1 MSKNTSLYKKNL
13 KSLSNKPLII
23 LGIHKDPWH
32 NTGSCIIKDDGK
44 KRQIAFLSEERK
56 DRIKDSRNFPNSS
69 IKACMEQVGIKNYD
83 EFDMVVMD
91 YIEKDSWELDQFK
104 RKCRTDV
111 FLKDLPK
118 NKIFM
123 VNHHLLHACAVYFS
137 SGFNESAIL
146 IIDGRGSLKETQS
159 LFIGEENR
167 IKLLDKTN
175 KIGIGLLY
183 AAVTHDI
190 GWKILQEGKTM
201 GLAPYGQNI
210 KNNIY
215 KFPNKFKNIVTDYS
229 DFCEE
234 GSYLIKQKHKVPET
248 FEDKAKAA
256 FEVQEECEKAMLH
269 LAKYAK
275 KTGKNKLCISGGV
288 GLNSVSNNKI
298 RTHEPKLFDEIFIN
312 PAASDTGIPFG
323 AALYGYHIL
332 ANKPIFPYPLSPFL
346 GPEYSEGEIKK
357 DINKFMKEKE
367 NNFIYIEK
375 NSFEIASKLLKKNFI
390 VANFQGRSEMG
401 PRALGNRSI
410 LMSPTGVNNKDRLNL
425 RVKHRESFRPFA
437 PAVLE
442 ERASEFFEID
452 VESPYMLFI
461 CDVKKDKRKLLP
473 AITHV
478 DGTARL
484 QTLNRD
490 RNAKFYDLV
499 KIFGEETG
507 VPVLLNTSFNVN
519 GEPIVE
525 TPIDAIKCFV
535 KTDIDALLI
544 GDNILVKSVI
554 DKSIYK

>member
-1 MSKNTSLYKKNL
+1 MFKNINLHEKNL
-13 KSLSNKPLII
+13 KSFSNKPLNI

-32 NTGSCIIKDDGK
+32 NTGACIIRDNGK
-44 KRQIAFLSEERK
+44 ERQIAFLSEERK
-56 DRIKDSRNFPNSS
+56 DRIKDSRNFPNLS
-69 IKACMEQVGIKNYD
+69 IKACMDQLGINNYD
-83 EFDMVVMD
+83 ELDMVVMD

-104 RKCRTDV
+104 RKCRKDV
-111 FLKDLPK
+111 FLKDFPK
-118 NKIFM
+118 SKIFM
-123 VNHHLLHACAVYFS
+123 VNHHLLHACSVYFS
-137 SGFNESAIL
+137 SGFNDSAIL

-159 LFIGEENR
+159 LFIGEEND
-167 IKLLDKTN
+167 IKLLDKTD

-190 GWKILQEGKTM
+190 GWQILQEGKTM
-201 GLAPYGQNI
+201 GLAPYGRNI
-210 KNNIY
+210 KNSIY
-215 KFPNKFKNIVTDYS
+215 KFPNKFKNITTDYS
-229 DFCEE
+229 EFCEE
-234 GSYLIKQKHKVPET
+234 GSYRIKQNHKVPVSFDE
-248 FEDKAKAA
+248 KARAA
-256 FEVQEECEKAMLH
+256 FEVQEECEKALLH

-275 KTGKNKLCISGGV
+275 TTGKNKLCISGGV

-332 ANKPIFPYPLSPFL
+332 ANKPIVPYPLSPFL
-346 GPEYSEGEIKK
+346 GPEYSEEEIKISI
-357 DINKFMKEKE
+357 DKFMQEIE
-367 NNFIYIEK
+367 NNFIYIKK
-375 NSFEIASKLLKKNFI
+375 NSFQIASTLLKKNFI

-490 RNAKFYDLV
+490 RNGKFYELV

-525 TPIDAIKCFV
+525 TPTDAIKCFV

-544 GDNILVKSVI
+544 GDNILVKSDI
-554 DKSIYK
+554 DKNIYK